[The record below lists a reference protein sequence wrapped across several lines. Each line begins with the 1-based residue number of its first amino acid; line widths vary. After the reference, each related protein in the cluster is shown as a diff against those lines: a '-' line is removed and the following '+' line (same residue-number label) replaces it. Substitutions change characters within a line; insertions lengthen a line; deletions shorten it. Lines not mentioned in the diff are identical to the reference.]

1 MRQQSKQLT
10 VTYAG
15 RVLVAPGDYL
25 SEDVQTFG
33 LSFTTQAD
41 ALLGA
46 GRKLLRSHGNAEGS
60 HEVATAEDLPTMEAA
75 YEKLLELSDFA
86 ESHPTG
92 DLVVQ
97 VGETRR
103 AWKAGLSGIEAS
115 FQGTIRSKVRLT
127 VRWPFVLGER
137 V

>member
-15 RVLVAPGDYL
+15 RVIVAPGDYL
-25 SEDVQTFG
+25 SEDIQTFG

-46 GRKLLRSHGNAEGS
+46 GRKFLRSHGNAEGS

-75 YEKLLELSDFA
+75 YERLLALSDFA
-86 ESHPTG
+86 EGQPTG
-92 DLVVQ
+92 DLMVQ

-103 AWKAGLSGIEAS
+103 VWKAGLSGIEARI
-115 FQGTIRSKVRLT
+115 QATIGNKVRLT